1 MFSVFIIGMLA
12 GASLL
17 ALLLVAVTEKPSAF
31 RVAVVALLLTIW
43 TCQWKIADEQ
53 ANFQK
58 QYQHLSGGRGDGL

>member
-1 MFSVFIIGMLA
+1 MFSMFIIGMLA

-17 ALLLVAVTEKPSAF
+17 ALGLVVFNEKPSAF
-31 RVAVVALLLTIW
+31 KVAVVALLLTIW

-58 QYQHLSGGRGDGL
+58 QYQAISGGRGDGL